1 MKDMVKQ
8 IVDMDR
14 KAREITDAAQLE
26 KVNSEK
32 EVAQKRE
39 EIRAEYLE
47 RARKR
52 ISLNEPKERAAAEAD
67 WEVVK
72 QKNTA
77 ISQKLDELYSQKGDE
92 WVKTIVA
99 RVIGE

>member
-1 MKDMVKQ
+1 MQNLIKE

-32 EVAQKRE
+32 EVTEKRE
-39 EIRAEYLE
+39 QIRAEYLE

-52 ISLNEPKERAAAEAD
+52 IAMNEPQERAVAEEGWKKIQA
-67 WEVVK
+67 
-72 QKNTA
+72 KNEA
-77 ISQKLDELYSQKGDE
+77 RAKHLDDLYREKGGE
-92 WVKTIVA
+92 WVNILVA